1 MFSKLKFHHCSL
13 LCLETPQWLFSLW
26 RTDLQPSCSTQYL
39 TWFHH
44 HLHLQLHLTPSTL
57 DFCSSFTSIF
67 SLSKNAMLSPT
78 AGPLLELF
86 SLCLGYCL
94 GFEEQ
99 AFRSNFT
106 FWSNNSQPPQ
116 SRSRPSYYVLWQLN
130 MQFLHTTYHCYIL
143 NKNWCHSPKNICL
156 SPMRHGNSKHHGHL
170 SHYCTPRVN
179 HWACRIINVQ

>member
-1 MFSKLKFHHCSL
+1 MPKTISELPNDWYLHIYSYSNPILSSNYHQSMFSKLKFHHCSL
-13 LCLETPQWLFSLW
+13 LCLETPQWLFSPW

-86 SLCLGYCL
+86 SL
-94 GFEEQ
+94 
-99 AFRSNFT
+99 
-106 FWSNNSQPPQ
+106 
-116 SRSRPSYYVLWQLN
+116 
-130 MQFLHTTYHCYIL
+130 
-143 NKNWCHSPKNICL
+143 
-156 SPMRHGNSKHHGHL
+156 
-170 SHYCTPRVN
+170 PRVLS
-179 HWACRIINVQ
+179 QL